1 MFCQAKCKKVYDLI
15 HLVLIK
21 RVSIKGKKDI
31 SIRLRKQNRN
41 KQNTKHHIDWV

>member
-1 MFCQAKCKKVYDLI
+1 MFCQAKCKKAYDLI
-15 HLVLIK
+15 VLIK
-21 RVSIKGKKDI
+21 RVSVKRKKDI